1 MCAGIDDV
9 FVLVSIMRNFLEDPK
24 LQELNVLGDLV
35 PEREMRLTLALAG
48 PSVVLTTFSVLA
60 AFFISSLV
68 MKPFLSQSYFAFSPK
83 LTSTIVKLIPVYD
96 FLSLR
101 FTPHPGWSLAR

>member
-9 FVLVSIMRNFLEDPK
+9 FVLVNILRNFLEDPK
-24 LQELNVLGDLV
+24 LQALNTPGDLV
-35 PEREMRLTLALAG
+35 PEREMRLALALAG

-68 MKPFLSQSYFAFSPK
+68 S
-83 LTSTIVKLIPVYD
+83 
-96 FLSLR
+96 
-101 FTPHPGWSLAR
+101 

>member
-1 MCAGIDDV
+1 M
-9 FVLVSIMRNFLEDPK
+9 FVLVSILRNFLEDPK
-24 LQELNVLGDLV
+24 LQAPNVQGGLI

-68 MKPFLSQSYFAFSPK
+68 IKPFLLQSCFA
-83 LTSTIVKLIPVYD
+83 V
-96 FLSLR
+96 SLR
-101 FTPHPGWSLAR
+101 IVQLWTNCAL

>member
-1 MCAGIDDV
+1 LIDHVIGPCAGIDDV
-9 FVLVSIMRNFLEDPK
+9 FVLVSILRNFLDDPT
-24 LQELNVLGDLV
+24 LQALTVPGDLV

-68 MKPFLSQSYFAFSPK
+68 MKPFL
-83 LTSTIVKLIPVYD
+83 LI
-96 FLSLR
+96 
-101 FTPHPGWSLAR
+101 